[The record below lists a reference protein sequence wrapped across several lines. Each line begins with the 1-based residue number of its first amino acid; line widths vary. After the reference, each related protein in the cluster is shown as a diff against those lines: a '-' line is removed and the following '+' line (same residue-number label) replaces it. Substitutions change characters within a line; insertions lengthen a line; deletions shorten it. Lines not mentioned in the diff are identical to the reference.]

1 MIARRIGMSHDGM
14 APWRVVRATLCLLV
28 AVFLLAPL
36 CVVVIISFS
45 AAPFLQFPPPG
56 FSLRWYA
63 QLFSTP
69 AWIDALAVSV
79 KMMVPSSILATSIG
93 TAAAY
98 ALVRGRVP
106 GARLVMACLMLPIVV
121 PGMITAAALFG
132 VYRGLG
138 LNGTLAGLIIG
149 HTVLNLPYVLATV
162 SSALRV
168 QDARLEQAAATLG
181 APPWATFRHITLPL
195 ILPAVLSSFLVAM
208 ILSFDELIVSLF
220 VSSARVRPVAVQMWS
235 NLMGDFDPTIAAIAT
250 VCFVFA
256 FLVLLA
262 DLALRAGRGLR
273 LI

>member
-1 MIARRIGMSHDGM
+1 MISSWIGRGRDGM
-14 APWRVVRATLCLLV
+14 ASWRIVRATLCLLV

-36 CVVVIISFS
+36 AVVVIISFS
-45 AAPFLQFPPPG
+45 SAPFLQFPPPG
-56 FSLRWYA
+56 LSLRWYD

-69 AWIDALAVSV
+69 AWINALVVSV
-79 KMMVPSSILATSIG
+79 EMMVPSSILATLMG

-106 GARLVMACLMLPIVV
+106 GARLIAACLMLPIVV

-132 VYRGLG
+132 VYRGLS
-138 LNGTLAGLIIG
+138 LNGTLTGLVIG

-168 QDARLEQAAATLG
+168 QDSRLEQAASTLG
-181 APPWATFRHITLPL
+181 APPWATFRRITLPL
-195 ILPAVLSSFLVAM
+195 ILPAVLSSLLVAM

-250 VCFVFA
+250 VCFLFA